1 MYDFKLSRGGRAL
14 YVGTHSGDYWGGAY
28 RVQTIGGRAFTLHGF
43 NALQHF
49 ADRNDLTVEW
59 L

>member
-1 MYDFKLSRGGRAL
+1 MYDFKITRNGRAL
-14 YVGTHSGDYWGGAY
+14 FVGTLCGDYWRGAY

-49 ADRNDLTVEW
+49 ANRNDLTIEW